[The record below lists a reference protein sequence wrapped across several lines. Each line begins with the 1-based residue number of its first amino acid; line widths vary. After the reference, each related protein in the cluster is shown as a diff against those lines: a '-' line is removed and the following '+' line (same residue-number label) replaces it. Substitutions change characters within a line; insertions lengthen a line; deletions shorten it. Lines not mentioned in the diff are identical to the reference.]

1 LPITASRGRIEA
13 VYETWTGGYRLQV
26 TPVNGLSAGRIK
38 AALRAQVFGQRL
50 VVLAQ
55 AGSTNDVAA
64 DLAARGA
71 PEGTV
76 VLADVQT
83 AGRGRLGRRWVAP
96 PGTCL
101 LCSILFRPDLPPAQ
115 AQQLT
120 MLCALAA
127 SDAVEEVGGLGV
139 ALKWPND
146 LVVKSRV
153 SNPKA
158 QSPKLKPQRWR
169 KLAGVLTETGVMGP
183 VKAQRP
189 KPEAQ
194 PWRLE
199 YVIVGIGINANVSV
213 GDLPGLAPDATSI
226 LAETGRM
233 VDRVVLLATLL
244 AGVEARYARLR
255 AGESPRAEW
264 AARLATLGQHV
275 QALTATGTLVG
286 IAEAVNED
294 GALLLR
300 TSDGAL
306 HRLLAG
312 DVTLA
317 QQ

>member
-1 LPITASRGRIEA
+1 MDCGHLRRM
-13 VYETWTGGYRLQV
+13 
-26 TPVNGLSAGRIK
+26 PVNRLSAERVK
-38 AALRAQVFGQRL
+38 TLLRTQVFGQEL
-50 VVLAQ
+50 LALAQ

-64 DLAARGA
+64 DLAAQGA

-96 PGTCL
+96 PSTCL
-101 LCSILFRPDLPPAQ
+101 LCSILFRPDLSPAQ

-127 SDAVEEVGGLGV
+127 ADAVIEVGGPGV

-146 LVVKSRV
+146 LVVESRV

-158 QSPKLKPQRWR
+158 QGPKPKPQRWR
-169 KLAGVLTETGVMGP
+169 KLAGVLTETEVTGT
-183 VKAQRP
+183 AQARRP
-189 KPEAQ
+189 KPETQ

-199 YVIVGIGINANVSV
+199 YVIVGIGINVNVSAA
-213 GDLPGLAPDATSI
+213 DLPGLAPDATSI
-226 LAETGRM
+226 LAETGLT
-233 VDRVVLLATLL
+233 VDRAVLLAALL
-244 AGVEARYARLR
+244 AGVEARYARVQ

-264 AARLATLGQHV
+264 AARLATLGQPV
-275 QALTATGTLVG
+275 QVLTATATLVG
-286 IAEAVNED
+286 VAEAVDED

-300 TSDGAL
+300 TADGAL
-306 HRLLAG
+306 QRLVAG
-312 DVTLA
+312 DVTLN